1 MPVYSTP
8 LAVVNTQA
16 IPYGTLEA
24 VPAAI
29 TTFDVRRILAEIPTA
44 TVEVGP
50 SVSHPRNWN
59 RLHLPNGVSYFSQGS
74 TWWTRED
81 KQ

>member
-1 MPVYSTP
+1 MLSYTPSASFASASTS
-8 LAVVNTQA
+8 
-16 IPYGTLEA
+16 
-24 VPAAI
+24 PAAI
-29 TTFDVRRILAEIPTA
+29 TIWDVKRLLAEIPTA

-50 SVSHPRNWN
+50 SVSHPKNWN
-59 RLHLPNGVSYFSQGS
+59 RLTLPSGVSYLSQGS